1 MIPFA
6 FIFLL
11 EKRYKLTFFTIFLP
25 ILIYFLINFYHQL
38 SLNDFNLIGILG
50 SETAGLSW
58 LGTFGVNLFP
68 EKSFLQTWG
77 NSIFK
82 MTYLFVHFNFKI
94 LISILF
100 LASIIFYIS
109 NYAKLDIQIK
119 YLFIIFFIPS
129 LIHMLIFRMWADSH
143 SYWSY
148 YFIVPIITAIIL
160 FLDTKQKKFLMT
172 FTVLISLNFVIQI
185 FFNSK
190 TILEIKQ
197 KPLSNETVSFINKY
211 SNYDYVSNDNSIG
224 FGFGF
229 RSRWIE
235 NKKFFNYNNCNFS
248 NKDVLFIKRINNCV
262 IEKETRK
269 LEFYNWCYSEKNI
282 LE

>member
-1 MIPFA
+1 
-6 FIFLL
+6 
-11 EKRYKLTFFTIFLP
+11 
-25 ILIYFLINFYHQL
+25 
-38 SLNDFNLIGILG
+38 
-50 SETAGLSW
+50 
-58 LGTFGVNLFP
+58 
-68 EKSFLQTWG
+68 
-77 NSIFK
+77 

-185 FFNSK
+185 FF
-190 TILEIKQ
+190 
-197 KPLSNETVSFINKY
+197 
-211 SNYDYVSNDNSIG
+211 
-224 FGFGF
+224 
-229 RSRWIE
+229 
-235 NKKFFNYNNCNFS
+235 
-248 NKDVLFIKRINNCV
+248 
-262 IEKETRK
+262 
-269 LEFYNWCYSEKNI
+269 
-282 LE
+282 

>member
-1 MIPFA
+1 M
-6 FIFLL
+6 
-11 EKRYKLTFFTIFLP
+11 
-25 ILIYFLINFYHQL
+25 IYFLINFYHQL

-119 YLFIIFFIPS
+119 YFFIIFFIPS

-235 NKKFFNYNNCNFS
+235 NKKFFNYNNYNFS

>member
-1 MIPFA
+1 MPIYWTHGLVIEQQPLLNLLLLLTTIYFFKYRLEQKKIYLFLFYFFGRLDFYRLASIFIFDTFA

-68 EKSFLQTWG
+68 EKSFLKTWG

-119 YLFIIFFIPS
+119 YLFIIF
-129 LIHMLIFRMWADSH
+129 
-143 SYWSY
+143 
-148 YFIVPIITAIIL
+148 L
-160 FLDTKQKKFLMT
+160 FQ
-172 FTVLISLNFVIQI
+172 V
-185 FFNSK
+185 
-190 TILEIKQ
+190 
-197 KPLSNETVSFINKY
+197 
-211 SNYDYVSNDNSIG
+211 
-224 FGFGF
+224 
-229 RSRWIE
+229 
-235 NKKFFNYNNCNFS
+235 
-248 NKDVLFIKRINNCV
+248 
-262 IEKETRK
+262 
-269 LEFYNWCYSEKNI
+269 
-282 LE
+282 